1 MSRHVGGS
9 LLPSNSKEV
18 LKLRVSTLGDLQVR
32 VLESA
37 DTYALFYRATGA
49 ESFRMIASHPNGFSC
64 AELADRMIHA
74 WTMPLTESR
83 CARVLQQFDYIL
95 DCGGGGLCMKRSA
108 FEELVRADRTALD

>member
-9 LLPSNSKEV
+9 LFPSNNKEV
-18 LKLRVSTLGDLQVR
+18 LQLRESALGDLQVR

-37 DTYALFYRATGA
+37 DTHALFYRATGA
-49 ESFRMIASHPNGFSC
+49 ESFRMVASHPNGFSC

-74 WTMPLTESR
+74 WTMPLTDSR
-83 CARVLQQFDYIL
+83 CARVLEQFDYII
-95 DCGGGGLCMKRSA
+95 DCGGLCMKRSA

>member
-18 LKLRVSTLGDLQVR
+18 LKLRESTLGDLQVR

-37 DTYALFYRATGA
+37 DTHALFYRAIGA
-49 ESFRMIASHPNGFSC
+49 ETFRMIASHPNGFSC

-83 CARVLQQFDYIL
+83 CARVLAQFDYIL
-95 DCGGGGLCMKRSA
+95 DCGGLCMKRSA

>member
-9 LLPSNSKEV
+9 LFPSNNKEV
-18 LKLRVSTLGDLQVR
+18 LKLRESTLGDLQVR

-37 DTYALFYRATGA
+37 DTHALFYRATGA
-49 ESFRMIASHPNGFSC
+49 EFLHMVASHPNGFSC

-74 WTMPLTESR
+74 WSMPLTESR
-83 CARVLQQFDYIL
+83 CDRVLEQFDYIL
-95 DCGGGGLCMKRSA
+95 DCGGLCMKRSV